1 MPLTPPILS
10 LVGRSNTGK
19 TTLMEKLIAELGR
32 RGYRVGTIKHDVHG
46 FELDHPGKDTWRHAR
61 AGARAVAI
69 SSPGKVALIQ
79 LVDHERSIDEV
90 TALMDC
96 VDLVMTEGYKR
107 ADKPKIEVTNA
118 ESGGELICG
127 PHDRL
132 LAVAAENPAL
142 VFAKMG
148 VPPWSA
154 DVPAP
159 APLSVPVFHRDDAVA
174 LCDFIEESLL
184 RSATAKRGRDG
195 GPAKGLSLGGGG
207 PQ

>member
-1 MPLTPPILS
+1 MPLTPPTLS

-69 SSPGKVALIQ
+69 SSPGKAALIQ
-79 LVDHERSIDEV
+79 LVDRERTIDEV
-90 TALMDC
+90 TALMAG

-132 LAVAAENPAL
+132 LAVAAEDPAL
-142 VFAKMG
+142 VLAKMG
-148 VPPWSA
+148 SSLGLA
-154 DVPAP
+154 DVPASE
-159 APLSVPVFHRDDAVA
+159 PLSVPVFHRDDAAA
-174 LCDFIEESLL
+174 LCDFIEEHLL
-184 RSATAKRGRDG
+184 GMTTTARSRNDG
-195 GPAKGLSLGGGG
+195 LVEGCGPRGGGFE
-207 PQ
+207 